1 MNTAEL
7 LNELKA
13 ILPAGGLLYGAALRD
28 RYCHIWKMDEP
39 LQAVAVA
46 LPKTTEELSKI
57 LALCHHADQPISIH
71 GGLTNLVGGTE
82 TLKEELVISLEKMNE
97 IEELDTQSR
106 TMTVQS
112 GVILEEIQNISKENQ
127 LFFPL
132 NFGAKGSAQIGGIIS
147 TNAGGLRVLRYGM
160 TRNLILGLE
169 AVLMDGTIVSSMK
182 KIIKDNSGYD
192 LKQLFVGSEGTLGV
206 VTKAVLKLQE
216 LPTSRTSAMA
226 SVASYEQVL
235 KLLKHMDAGMG
246 GRLSGFELMWNS
258 FYSMATTPPAMMKPP
273 IAQDAPYYVLI
284 EGLGNNLEAEKA
296 SLEILLHQAL
306 EQELVLDAVMADTQ
320 SDLDWFWK
328 IREDV
333 HAITSQ
339 FAIDQHFDI
348 SLPLPLIGE
357 TLENIQAE
365 LRVLEG
371 VKRFVVFGHV
381 ADGNIHL
388 IIDKTNASPDLT
400 SAIND
405 IVYGPLKS
413 IGGSVS
419 AEHGIGV
426 HKKAYLPLCRTEEEI
441 SLMRLLKKSLDP
453 KNLLN
458 RGRII
463 DVE

>member
-333 HAITSQ
+333 HAITC
-339 FAIDQHFDI
+339 
-348 SLPLPLIGE
+348 LLY
-357 TLENIQAE
+357 T
-365 LRVLEG
+365 
-371 VKRFVVFGHV
+371 
-381 ADGNIHL
+381 
-388 IIDKTNASPDLT
+388 SPSPRD
-400 SAIND
+400 
-405 IVYGPLKS
+405 
-413 IGGSVS
+413 
-419 AEHGIGV
+419 
-426 HKKAYLPLCRTEEEI
+426 
-441 SLMRLLKKSLDP
+441 
-453 KNLLN
+453 
-458 RGRII
+458 
-463 DVE
+463 